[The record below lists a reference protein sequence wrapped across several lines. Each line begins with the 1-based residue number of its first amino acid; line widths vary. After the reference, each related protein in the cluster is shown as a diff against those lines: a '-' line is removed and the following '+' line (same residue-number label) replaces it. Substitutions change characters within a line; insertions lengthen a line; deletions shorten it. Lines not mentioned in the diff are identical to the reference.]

1 MKRSLLISLC
11 WLVGNCWAE
20 SASFSVYGTLVNGAC
35 TLSSEDSEIDVDMH
49 RWSPGSVEVGTRGRA
64 VPFVIHLTDCDPT
77 VASTVTVA
85 FSGIPDAQNSSI
97 LALDSSSVASGV
109 AIALSDQNSR
119 DISLTTPTYI
129 WRLVAGANDIPLQ
142 AQVEVV
148 RQPVVPG
155 NFSATL
161 NFELSYP

>member
-1 MKRSLLISLC
+1 MKRYLLIGLC
-11 WLVGNCWAE
+11 WLVGSCWAE

-35 TLSSEDSEIDVDMH
+35 TLSPEDSEIDVNMR
-49 RWSPGSVEVGTRGRA
+49 RWSPGSAEVGTRGSA

-77 VASTVTVA
+77 VAATVTA
-85 FSGIPDAQNSSI
+85 TFSGTPDAHNPAI

-119 DISLTTPTYI
+119 DIPLTAPTYI

>member
-1 MKRSLLISLC
+1 MKRYLLIGLC
-11 WLVGNCWAE
+11 WLVGSCWAE

-35 TLSSEDSEIDVDMH
+35 TLSPEDSEIDVNMR
-49 RWSPGSVEVGTRGRA
+49 RWSPGSAEAGTRGSA

-77 VASTVTVA
+77 VAATVTVT
-85 FSGIPDAQNSSI
+85 FSGIPDDHNPAI

-119 DISLTTPTYI
+119 DIPLTTPTYL